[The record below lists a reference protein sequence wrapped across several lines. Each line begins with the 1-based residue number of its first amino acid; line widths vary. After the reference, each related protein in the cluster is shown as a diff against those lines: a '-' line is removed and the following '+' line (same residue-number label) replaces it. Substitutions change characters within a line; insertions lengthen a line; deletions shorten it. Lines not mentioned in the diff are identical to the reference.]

1 MRSLP
6 KFAALLL
13 LSGCVAPP
21 SRSDVAGQSSVAF
34 SIPASSLTLSSVT
47 WTISQGTTIVATG
60 TIDTRMPNADPSFS
74 ALVPVGT
81 GYTIS
86 LTGTAS
92 NGAACSGSSNF
103 DVVAGT
109 TAHVSLAFVCVA
121 QTVSTSGAVDVQT
134 VVSAESCPLL
144 TGYDVSPTTQNVG
157 QQIDVTGV
165 AATDADGDTLTYAW
179 SQSGGPGVLTIA
191 NATTTTPTVVC
202 AAAGA
207 VTLVLGVNDN
217 HTPTGCIVT
226 QSFSINC
233 F

>member
-6 KFAALLL
+6 KLAALLV

-21 SRSDVAGQSSVAF
+21 SRSDLSSESSVAF
-34 SIPASSLTLSSVT
+34 SIPASSLTLPSVT

-81 GYTIS
+81 GYTVS

-92 NGAACSGSSNF
+92 NGATCSGSSTF
-103 DVVAGT
+103 DVATGAV
-109 TAHVSLAFVCVA
+109 AHVSLALVCVG
-121 QTVSTSGAVDVQT
+121 QTVSASGAVDVQT

-157 QQIDVTGV
+157 QQIAVAGV

-191 NATTTTPTVVC
+191 NPTTTTPTVAC
-202 AAAGA
+202 SAAGA

-233 F
+233 L